1 MPTVESRPI
10 TSAEFFEM
18 PDLGPCE
25 LVRGR
30 IVPMN
35 QPGWRHGRIGMRIGF
50 LVETYLQTHD
60 LGRISGLDTG
70 VVTERDPDTVRGAD
84 VCYVSYARLPADQD
98 PEDYPEVAPEII
110 WEVRS
115 PSDRQAKVLTKVSE
129 YLNAG
134 VLAVCVVDPRRR
146 SLTTYHPDSPEET
159 IGIEGLWREPDIL
172 PGFEMSAADVFR
184 QHRGG

>member
-1 MPTVESRPI
+1 MSTVEARPI
-10 TSAEFFEM
+10 TAAEFFEM
-18 PDLGPCE
+18 PDQGPCE

-60 LGRISGLDTG
+60 IGRISGLDTG
-70 VVTERDPDTVRGAD
+70 IVTERDPDTVRGAD
-84 VCYVSYARLPADQD
+84 VCYLSYARLAVDQD
-98 PEDYPEVAPEII
+98 PEDYPEVPPEII

-115 PSDRQAKVLTKVSE
+115 PTDRQGRMLTKIGE

-134 VLAVCVVDPRRR
+134 VLAVCVVDPQRRC
-146 SLTTYHPDSPEET
+146 LVTYRPDSPEET
-159 IGIEGLWREPDIL
+159 LGIGDVWREPMIL
-172 PGFEMSAADVFR
+172 PGFEMPVAEVFR
-184 QHRGG
+184 QRRGG